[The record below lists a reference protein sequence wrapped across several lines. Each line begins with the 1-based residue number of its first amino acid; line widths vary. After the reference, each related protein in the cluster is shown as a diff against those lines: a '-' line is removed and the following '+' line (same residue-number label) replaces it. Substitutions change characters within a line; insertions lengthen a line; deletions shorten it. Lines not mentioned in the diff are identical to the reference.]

1 VSASDSPCDAL
12 TRGLADDAPLPDSL
26 RDHAR
31 GCEACGLLLRV
42 PGALDVT
49 ASNELVPG
57 PALREAL
64 QHAQPVHR
72 AGTLT
77 RAAPTALV
85 VLGAV
90 GSSAL
95 LGGAGS
101 ERWALGL
108 TLTLTAAAGLALVF
122 WRGAD
127 GVGSPPRWRRWFP
140 VLAAVV
146 AVIAARLHGTEMYAL
161 RAAPGHLAS
170 PGTAVDAVRHT
181 LPASGDDASA
191 TLAAAALVTALSA
204 ITALLGARHSTP
216 SLPAL
221 SGATVGAAAA
231 LLGLSVA
238 HHGAPTTL
246 LAHVAAVVASSVIGA
261 GIGRKILSP

>member
-1 VSASDSPCDAL
+1 MTATPAPCDTL
-12 TRGLADDAPLPDSL
+12 TRALADDAPLPDDL

-31 GCEACGLLLRV
+31 RCEACGLLLRV
-42 PGALDVT
+42 PAALDLPFDRALT
-49 ASNELVPG
+49 PG

-64 QHAQPVHR
+64 QHAEPVGR
-72 AGTLT
+72 PGTLV

-101 ERWALGL
+101 VRWALGL
-108 TLTLTAAAGLALVF
+108 TLTVTATAGLALVF
-122 WRGAD
+122 WRGVA

-140 VLAAVV
+140 VGAAVLAAV
-146 AVIAARLHGTEMYAL
+146 AGQLHGTARLAL
-161 RAAPGHLAS
+161 RATSDKLPS
-170 PGTAVDAVRHT
+170 PGTAVEAVRPH
-181 LPASGDDASA
+181 LPPPGDDVSA

-204 ITALLGARHSTP
+204 ITALLGARRTTP

-238 HHGAPTTL
+238 HHGVAVPP
-246 LAHVAAVVASSVIGA
+246 LAHVAAVVLSSVICA
-261 GIGRKILSP
+261 GIGRKTLSP